1 MVWRLMPLLLS
12 IGLAVA
18 ATSLPVPAR
27 ANPSKQ
33 QCVDDNAAAQEL
45 RRQGHFAD
53 ASDHLDRCA
62 VPSCPAI
69 VRDDCAR
76 RLDDLKLAQP
86 TLVFEVRSSSGKDII
101 AVRVWLDG
109 QLFTDHLDGT
119 PLKVDPGPHAFTF
132 DVPGAQ
138 AVTEDLLIRE
148 GEAGRHERFVVKSVS
163 PPTVSATA
171 PTPPAVPLAPA
182 SQNRGPGTR
191 QFIGLSAAGLGAAG
205 AVVGAVF
212 GVMAKSAWSEAK
224 TACGGDPSHCGDPSS
239 ASSRRSQAVSDATV
253 STAAFVTGAAL
264 IAGGAFLYLTAGE
277 RRENK
282 TEGVAVS
289 AAVDSGRVGVVLLG
303 AF

>member
-1 MVWRLMPLLLS
+1 MLPRPIS
-12 IGLAVA
+12 LA
-18 ATSLPVPAR
+18 LPIVLAIAGMCFSVPAR
-27 ANPSKQ
+27 ATPSKQ
-33 QCVDDNAAAQEL
+33 ECVDDNAAAQEL

-53 ASDHLDRCA
+53 ASDHLERCA

-86 TLVFEVRSSSGKDII
+86 TLVFEVRTPSGKDII
-101 AVRVWLDG
+101 AVRVSLDG

-132 DVPGAQ
+132 DVAGAP
-138 AVTEDLLIRE
+138 AVTEGLLIRE
-148 GEAGRHERFVVKSVS
+148 GEAGRHERVVIEGVS
-163 PPTVSATA
+163 PPTVTAVAPIPSAM
-171 PTPPAVPLAPA
+171 PRAPA
-182 SQNRGPGTR
+182 SQSSAPRTR
-191 QFIGLSAAGLGAAG
+191 QVIGLSAAGLGAVG

-224 TACGGDPSHCGDPSS
+224 TDCGGDPSHCDNPSS
-239 ASSRRSQAVSDATV
+239 ASSRRSQALTDATV
-253 STAAFVTGAAL
+253 STAALITGAAL
-264 IAGGAFLYLTAGE
+264 FAGGAFFYLTAGE
-277 RRENK
+277 RRESK

-289 AAVDSGRVGVVLLG
+289 AAVDSGQVGFVLVG